1 MKPQNC
7 TFNPWNGTTNPGYA
21 YRHNCDALKIGN
33 LTVQFIR
40 TLRLPEDG
48 NTHSLPPGL
57 GNFPVRM
64 VEDYKD
70 KVPAKWLEHGG
81 VFLPMYQREAMW
93 LSFGGNRYNPD
104 NYCAVKVAAGK
115 VNAISGKPWSETLEK
130 PDTSVAGKDPV
141 QDYMVCPNQPWLD
154 GFNTGDGVIRQFI
167 SMPLGMGYT
176 VEKQVTGKED
186 VGGLQFIVYPAKPGA
201 IKLNLQGYR
210 TLGGCLTGS
219 LGEYAAASYQHDGQA
234 VMSAMPT
241 SMPTLSADED
251 YYVPTRK
258 SVTRGVTLKGAEM
271 GLAAG
276 GKMTQKIYEDTYG
289 IDSWDTENAQRIFV
303 HIVNSQM
310 WTEITGEPPPP
321 TPVNAHTYTAH
332 GYPWFN
338 LYDEDKAAVQ
348 GSGTLANVKPVS
360 EMDKEKGFENQQDDS
375 PIEESQKQVVG
386 LPGSQKPTRK
396 MRPVKLGNKEVPD
409 GKW

>member
-1 MKPQNC
+1 MKTQNR

-21 YRHNCDALKIGN
+21 YRHSCDVLKIGN
-33 LTVQFIR
+33 LTVRFIR

-48 NTHSLPPGL
+48 KTHSLPPGL

-93 LSFGGNRYNPD
+93 LSFGMNGHNPD
-104 NYCAVKVAAGK
+104 NYCALKVAAGK
-115 VNAISGKPWSETLEK
+115 VNAVSGKTWTETLEK
-130 PDTSVAGKDPV
+130 PDASVAGKDPV
-141 QDYMVCPNQPWLD
+141 QDYMVCPDQPWLD

-186 VGGLQFIVYPAKPGA
+186 VGGIQLIVYPAKPGV
-201 IKLNLQGYR
+201 IKPKHQNYR
-210 TLGGCLTGS
+210 MLGMNATGS
-219 LGEYAAASYQHDGQA
+219 AGHYEATYQHDGYA
-234 VMSAMPT
+234 VMSAVPT
-241 SMPTLSADED
+241 SLNADED
-251 YYVPTRK
+251 YFVGSRGITR
-258 SVTRGVTLKGAEM
+258 SAVSKGAEM

-276 GKMTQKIYEDTYG
+276 GKMAQKIYEDTYG

-321 TPVNAHTYTAH
+321 TPVSAQTYTRH

-338 LYDEDKAAVQ
+338 LYDEGKAAVQ
-348 GSGTLANVKPVS
+348 GSGTLGNVKPVS

-375 PIEESQKQVVG
+375 PIEESQKHIIG
-386 LPGSQKPTRK
+386 IPGGGPKPKKVR
-396 MRPVKLGNKEVPD
+396 RVKLGNKEVPE

>member
-1 MKPQNC
+1 M
-7 TFNPWNGTTNPGYA
+7 NG
-21 YRHNCDALKIGN
+21 
-33 LTVQFIR
+33 
-40 TLRLPEDG
+40 
-48 NTHSLPPGL
+48 
-57 GNFPVRM
+57 
-64 VEDYKD
+64 
-70 KVPAKWLEHGG
+70 
-81 VFLPMYQREAMW
+81 
-93 LSFGGNRYNPD
+93 YNPD
-104 NYCAVKVAAGK
+104 NYCALKVAAGK
-115 VNAISGKPWSETLEK
+115 VNAVSGKTWSETPEK

-186 VGGLQFIVYPAKPGA
+186 VGGLQLIVFPAKPGA
-201 IKLNLQGYR
+201 IKPRDNDYR
-210 TLGGCLTGS
+210 TLGGAS
-219 LGEYAAASYQHDGQA
+219 GEYWAASAHDGQA
-234 VMSAMPT
+234 VMSAYPT
-241 SMPTLSADED
+241 SVNSLDTGS
-251 YYVPTRK
+251 VGSRSRGITRALA
-258 SVTRGVTLKGAEM
+258 SKGAEM

-276 GKMTQKIYEDTYG
+276 GKMTQKIYEDAYG

-321 TPVNAHTYTAH
+321 TPVSAKTYTSYGH
-332 GYPWFN
+332 PWFS
-338 LYDEDKAAVQ
+338 LYDEGVAAVQ

-375 PIEESQKQVVG
+375 PIEESQKHVIG
-386 LPGSQKPTRK
+386 LPSSKKPTKK
-396 MRPVKLGNKEVPD
+396 MRAVKLGNKEVPD